1 MCNAL
6 VWQQWYILHSDSWKN
21 QSIVFFPELK
31 HISSFFPFP
40 ELAPV
45 AIPDALHKQ
54 EKTISLHRPMG
65 WLAKVSYE
73 YNIQYMIYD
82 DIWYMNR
89 WIHRQLWYQIYHL
102 FTYLSIDTV
111 NSVTRSFWVW
121 RGLSWVATFRP
132 WETRCVPPQR
142 IILNSCIDSSTCL
155 AASLAGCSV
164 QSMYNEASLQNQ
176 AT

>member
-21 QSIVFFPELK
+21 QSIVFFL
-31 HISSFFPFP
+31 SSNTFRRFSFSRARSSCHTRC
-40 ELAPV
+40 LAQARENNLFAPANGMV
-45 AIPDALHKQ
+45 GKSI
-54 EKTISLHRPMG
+54 I
-65 WLAKVSYE
+65 WI
-73 YNIQYMIYD
+73 YN
-82 DIWYMNR
+82 IWYMNR
-89 WIHRQLWYQIYHL
+89 WIHRQLWYQIYYL

-111 NSVTRSFWVW
+111 SSVTRSFWVW
-121 RGLSWVATFRP
+121 RGLSLVATFRP

-164 QSMYNEASLQNQ
+164 QSMDNEASLQNR

>member
-1 MCNAL
+1 MHWCDSSDIF
-6 VWQQWYILHSDSWKN
+6 YILTLERINPSCFSWA
-21 QSIVFFPELK
+21 QTHFVV
-31 HISSFFPFP
+31 FPFP

-142 IILNSCIDSSTCL
+142 IILNSSIDSSTCL